1 MRETGSNNE
10 TLKQKNRG
18 LVLRLVTTGECT
30 SRIGVAKYTGLSK
43 MAATNIISQLIEED
57 ILEEKETIRVKGKGR
72 NPIQLDLSKRAPKLI
87 GVNIASDICSVVLC
101 DMHLRII
108 GKTGFYVRKVDPDKI
123 MENIC
128 RCIDRVIKKSPKEQ
142 FWGIGV
148 AAPGPVDLLRG
159 IILSHSG
166 FAEMEN
172 IPIVEILEEK
182 YHMPVLLESRQNC
195 AALAEK
201 YYGNGHDTEDLLLVG
216 IGEEIGSGVISH
228 GNLRESASG
237 MTPELGH
244 MSIDMNGREC
254 CCGRKGCLRAYIEG
268 SVLRAEYAE
277 ATGSDVTFR
286 EICRAAE
293 KGEEAADRILGEMTE
308 KLACGLVNAVNLL
321 GPQKVILGG
330 EGFRLP
336 EKYVNELEQ
345 LTNTGKLNP
354 EPLTICTSALGEE
367 AGMRSSAARLLME
380 IFEGELKSMK

>member
-43 MAATNIISQLIEED
+43 MAATNIISQLIEEN

-72 NPIQLDLSKRAPKLI
+72 NPIQLDLSKKAPKLI
-87 GVNIASDICSVVLC
+87 GVNIASDICTVVLC
-101 DMHLRII
+101 DMHLRIL
-108 GKTGFYVRKVDPDKI
+108 GKTGFYVQKISPDTI

-128 RCIDRVIKKSPKEQ
+128 RCIDRVIRKSPKER

-148 AAPGPVDLLRG
+148 AVPGPVDLSKG
-159 IILSHSG
+159 MILSCSG
-166 FAEMEN
+166 FPEMEN

-182 YHMPVLLESRQNC
+182 YRMPVLLESRQNC

-201 YYGNGHDTEDLLLVG
+201 YYGNGHDTEDFLLAG
-216 IGEEIGSGVISH
+216 IGEEIGSGVISL
-228 GNLRESASG
+228 GNLRESSSG

-244 MSIDMNGREC
+244 MSIDINGREC

-268 SVLRAEYAE
+268 SVLRAEYSKE
-277 ATGSDVTFR
+277 TGANAAFG

-293 KGEEAADRILGEMTE
+293 KGERAADKILGEMTE
-308 KLACGLVNAVNLL
+308 RLACGLINAVNLL
-321 GPQKVILGG
+321 SPQKVILGG

-336 EKYVNELEQ
+336 QKYVEKLER
-345 LTNTGKLNP
+345 LINAGKLST
-354 EPLTICTSALGEE
+354 EPLTICISAFGEE
-367 AGMRSSAARLLME
+367 AASRSSASRLLME
-380 IFEGELKSMK
+380 IFEGKS